1 MFNVLFV
8 DDDCAIGYIV
18 SKYTCW
24 NNSEFVLKKIV
35 TSAAEALR
43 ILETEV
49 YDLVITDIRMPVMD
63 GLEFIR
69 ELRQRNINIAVVL
82 SSTYSDFQYAREGMR
97 LGALDYVSKPLT
109 ESKLVEELEY
119 ISKYLREQKIKEQ
132 KNVEILDNE
141 ELEEIFQIILKNSGD
156 LEKMTDVILDTVK
169 KKYEDTEQEILMLQ
183 KIAVSICNKFADNY
197 PWIRNFFIVEV
208 KFNKSSYKQE
218 FKEYLKNLGQFADR
232 FQLNTADNR
241 INQICKLLFLNIE
254 EPKVLDIVA
263 ERLELN
269 KDYISVLFK
278 NATNIGLNKY
288 ITMIKMEYAKVLLKG
303 SNLKIYE
310 ISEKCGYTTIDYF
323 SQLFKKHT
331 GNTPL
336 QYRKYGKTE
345 RKI

>member
-35 TSAAEALR
+35 NNAMEALR
-43 ILETEV
+43 ILETET

-132 KNVEILDNE
+132 RKEGVLKGEILE
-141 ELEEIFQIILKNSGD
+141 EVFQGVLENSSD
-156 LEKMTDVILDTVK
+156 LEQMADKILNMVK
-169 KKYEDTEQEILMLQ
+169 KKGEEKEQDILMLK
-183 KIAVSICNKFADNY
+183 KIAVSICSQLVDNY
-197 PWIRNFFIVEV
+197 PWIKNFFIAEIEL
-208 KFNKSSYKQE
+208 KEESYE
-218 FKEYLKNLGQFADR
+218 EDFKDYIKNLGQFADR
-232 FQLNTADNR
+232 FQLNTSDNR

-254 EPKVLDIVA
+254 ESKVLDIVA

-288 ITMIKMEYAKVLLKG
+288 ITMMKMEYAKVLLKG

-331 GNTPL
+331 GKTPL
-336 QYRKYGKTE
+336 QYRKYGSFS
-345 RKI
+345 IF